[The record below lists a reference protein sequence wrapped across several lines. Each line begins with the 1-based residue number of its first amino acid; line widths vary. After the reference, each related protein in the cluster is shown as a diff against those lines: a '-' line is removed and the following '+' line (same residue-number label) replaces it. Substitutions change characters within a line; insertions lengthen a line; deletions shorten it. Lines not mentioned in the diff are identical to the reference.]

1 MMTFANNFT
10 GQEHNFDCKAIYI
23 WNNNH
28 VLFEIT
34 NLYTNAPR
42 CFLSPGGMMALT
54 ISRVLRLVC
63 QAANNKFPLSVCF
76 NHKSM
81 FSVLD
86 RLKINLNQV
95 AVYSSGGLRLRL
107 RWREVEG
114 GELPS
119 ARDGL
124 RAAMVG
130 DVLHVTG
137 GVYGLTTISAW
148 DPVTESWQD
157 VGDLNVKKAC
167 HAAVALPDSTIKCP
181 WIQ

>member
-1 MMTFANNFT
+1 MIFGCDN
-10 GQEHNFDCKAIYI
+10 
-23 WNNNH
+23 
-28 VLFEIT
+28 
-34 NLYTNAPR
+34 TNAPR
-42 CFLSPGGMMALT
+42 CFLSPGGITLMTLA

-95 AVYSSGGLRLRL
+95 AVYSSGGLH
-107 RWREVEG
+107 WREVEG

-119 ARDGL
+119 PRSGL

-137 GVYGLTTISAW
+137 GAEGNSGITSILAW

-157 VGDLNVKKAC
+157 VGELNVGRFN
-167 HAAVALPDSTIKCP
+167 HAAVAIPDSVIKCP
-181 WIQ
+181 

>member
-1 MMTFANNFT
+1 MIFGCDN
-10 GQEHNFDCKAIYI
+10 
-23 WNNNH
+23 
-28 VLFEIT
+28 
-34 NLYTNAPR
+34 TNAPR
-42 CFLSPGGMMALT
+42 CFLSPGGRMPLA
-54 ISRVLRLVC
+54 IVSRVLRLVC

-95 AVYSSGGLRLRL
+95 AVYSSGGLQ
-107 RWREVEG
+107 WREVAG

-119 ARDGL
+119 AREGL

-137 GVYGLTTISAW
+137 GAYGNALTSILAW
-148 DPVTESWQD
+148 DPDTESWQD
-157 VGDLNVKKAC
+157 AGRLNVARMY
-167 HAAVALPDSTIKCP
+167 HAAVAVPFSIIQCP
-181 WIQ
+181 

>member
-1 MMTFANNFT
+1 MIF
-10 GQEHNFDCKAIYI
+10 GCDD
-23 WNNNH
+23 
-28 VLFEIT
+28 
-34 NLYTNAPR
+34 TNAPR
-42 CFLSPGGMMALT
+42 CFLSPGGLMALT
-54 ISRVLRLVC
+54 FSRVLRLVC

-95 AVYSSGGLRLRL
+95 AVYSSGGLH
-107 RWREVEG
+107 WREVAG

-119 ARDGL
+119 ARYGL

-137 GVYGLTTISAW
+137 GRDDDDSCLTSILAW
-148 DPVTESWQD
+148 DPVAESWQD
-157 VGDLNVKKAC
+157 VGRLNVRRSD
-167 HAAVALPDSTIKCP
+167 HGVVAVPDSIVKCP
-181 WIQ
+181 

>member
-1 MMTFANNFT
+1 
-10 GQEHNFDCKAIYI
+10 
-23 WNNNH
+23 
-28 VLFEIT
+28 
-34 NLYTNAPR
+34 
-42 CFLSPGGMMALT
+42 
-54 ISRVLRLVC
+54 
-63 QAANNKFPLSVCF
+63 
-76 NHKSM
+76 M

-95 AVYSSGGLRLRL
+95 AVYSSGGFD
-107 RWREVEG
+107 WREVEG

-130 DVLHVTG
+130 DILHVTG

-157 VGDLNVKKAC
+157 VGDLNVGRQY
-167 HAAVALPDSTIKCP
+167 HAVVSIPNSVTIKCP
-181 WIQ
+181 

>member
-1 MMTFANNFT
+1 MPLATF
-10 GQEHNFDCKAIYI
+10 
-23 WNNNH
+23 
-28 VLFEIT
+28 
-34 NLYTNAPR
+34 
-42 CFLSPGGMMALT
+42 
-54 ISRVLRLVC
+54 SRVLRLVC

-95 AVYSSGGLRLRL
+95 AVYSSGGLH
-107 RWREVEG
+107 WREVAG

-119 ARDGL
+119 ARSGL

-137 GVYGLTTISAW
+137 GYDDNFLTSILAW
-148 DPVTESWQD
+148 DPVAELWQD
-157 VGDLNVKKAC
+157 VGDLAVARYGY
-167 HAAVALPDSTIKCP
+167 AAVAIPLAMIRCP
-181 WIQ
+181 

>member
-1 MMTFANNFT
+1 
-10 GQEHNFDCKAIYI
+10 
-23 WNNNH
+23 
-28 VLFEIT
+28 
-34 NLYTNAPR
+34 
-42 CFLSPGGMMALT
+42 MALT
-54 ISRVLRLVC
+54 FSRVLRLVC

-95 AVYSSGGLRLRL
+95 AVYSSGGLQ
-107 RWREVEG
+107 WREVEG

-119 ARDGL
+119 PRSGL

-137 GVYGLTTISAW
+137 GSDRPHDFTSILAW
-148 DPVTESWQD
+148 DPVAESWRD
-157 VGDLNVKKAC
+157 VGDLSVARYD
-167 HAAVALPDSTIKCP
+167 HAIVAIKGSAIKCA
-181 WIQ
+181 

>member
-1 MMTFANNFT
+1 MNT
-10 GQEHNFDCKAIYI
+10 
-23 WNNNH
+23 
-28 VLFEIT
+28 L
-34 NLYTNAPR
+34 
-42 CFLSPGGMMALT
+42 ALT
-54 ISRVLRLVC
+54 VSRVLRLVC

-95 AVYSSGGLRLRL
+95 AVYSSGGLD
-107 RWREVEG
+107 WREVDG

-119 ARDGL
+119 ARSGL

-137 GVYGLTTISAW
+137 GYDDNFLTSILAW
-148 DPVTESWQD
+148 DPVAELWQH
-157 VGDLNVKKAC
+157 VGDFAVARSLQ
-167 HAAVALPDSTIKCP
+167 AAVAIPLAMIRCP
-181 WIQ
+181 